1 MVTFRLCAAMVM
13 AFGLA
18 SDAAA
23 QFGIYRGPGRANA
36 SRYSGGG
43 FRVGVGVQSTA
54 PPWHYQRDVPAMS
67 RSMREQERFYYD
79 LDRTHRYRTREER
92 YGDDFRDRY
101 STGDPFYHSYHR
113 PIHTGPQK
121 PPQEPIFPPSYPHYG
136 RAGFIQEQPFPDE
149 PVAGLAYS
157 RFDADKR
164 SVVAD
169 ADVADLLRAAANR
182 LSGSL
187 SRMRDGATW
196 LRQLQPHRI
205 IATIDSAEFPG
216 ALIDLVDAYE
226 SVAQNP
232 RLVLVAEASGFC
244 DTHRF
249 LLHYVQ
255 LQSRYPDA
263 DFESVTETVYAS
275 PALPSSPPTP
285 PRNRRSAPPRP
296 NPYAAGPSDSAAG
309 HADNSSDQADPST
322 ADESPQWSVPGQ
334 TGDMNIEELPEIQIL
349 PPPVGEP
356 DR

>member
-1 MVTFRLCAAMVM
+1 MVTFRLCATMAM
-13 AFGLA
+13 ALGLT

-23 QFGIYRGPGRANA
+23 QFGAYRGPGRTNV

-43 FRVGVGVQSTA
+43 FSIGIGVQSTA

-113 PIHTGPQK
+113 PIHAG
-121 PPQEPIFPPSYPHYG
+121 PQEPIFPPSYPHYG
-136 RAGFIQEQPFPDE
+136 RAGFIQEQPFANE

-157 RFDADKR
+157 RRDANKQ

-196 LRQLQPHRI
+196 LRQLQPQRI

-216 ALIDLVDAYE
+216 VLTDLVDAYE

-232 RLVLVAEASGFC
+232 RLVLVAEANGFC
-244 DTHRF
+244 DTHRL
-249 LLHYVQ
+249 LLHYVH

-263 DFESVTETVYAS
+263 DYGSMTETVYAS
-275 PALPSSPPTP
+275 PALTSPPPTP
-285 PRNRRSAPPRP
+285 SRNRRPIPPRPAPPRP
-296 NPYAAGPSDSAAG
+296 NPYAAGPSDFDAE
-309 HADNSSDQADPST
+309 HADSST
-322 ADESPQWSVPGQ
+322 TDESPHWSVPGQ
-334 TGDMNIEELPEIQIL
+334 IGDMNIEDLPEIQLL

-356 DR
+356 DRG

>member
-1 MVTFRLCAAMVM
+1 
-13 AFGLA
+13 
-18 SDAAA
+18 
-23 QFGIYRGPGRANA
+23 
-36 SRYSGGG
+36 
-43 FRVGVGVQSTA
+43 
-54 PPWHYQRDVPAMS
+54 MS

-113 PIHTGPQK
+113 PIHAGPR
-121 PPQEPIFPPSYPHYG
+121 EPIFPPSYPHYG
-136 RAGFIQEQPFPDE
+136 RAGFIQQQPFPDE

-187 SRMRDGATW
+187 SRMRDGSTW
-196 LRQLQPHRI
+196 LRQLQPQRI
-205 IATIDSAEFPG
+205 IATIDRAEFPG
-216 ALIDLVDAYE
+216 TLTDLVDAYE

-232 RLVLVAEASGFC
+232 RLVLVAEANGFR

-249 LLHYVQ
+249 LSHYVQ

-263 DFESVTETVYAS
+263 DFESVTEADYAS
-275 PALPSSPPTP
+275 PAPTSPP
-285 PRNRRSAPPRP
+285 SAPPRTRRP
-296 NPYAAGPSDSAAG
+296 ATPLSNPYAAGPSDSDTE
-309 HADNSSDQADPST
+309 HADLSAGQTAPST
-322 ADESPQWSVPGQ
+322 ADGSPQWSVPGQ
-334 TGDMNIEELPEIQIL
+334 IGDLHIDDLPEIQIL

-356 DR
+356 DL